1 VIELLE
7 ESEQKRQRE
16 CASQAAAAFH
26 DSVLAIY
33 ASNKEETGNRPEH
46 VGSGIL
52 LDIDGTPVISTA
64 AHIITD
70 ARSQRATLFIADRF
84 DRSWYRSSAATLK

>member
-1 VIELLE
+1 MPKPVLSTSSRPPLPRGKRPVIEPLE

-16 CASQAAAAFH
+16 CAPQAAADFH

-46 VGSGIL
+46 VGSCFLLANAGSTGICHQCGIC
-52 LDIDGTPVISTA
+52 DC
-64 AHIITD
+64 
-70 ARSQRATLFIADRF
+70 RRTLFH
-84 DRSWYRSSAATLK
+84 